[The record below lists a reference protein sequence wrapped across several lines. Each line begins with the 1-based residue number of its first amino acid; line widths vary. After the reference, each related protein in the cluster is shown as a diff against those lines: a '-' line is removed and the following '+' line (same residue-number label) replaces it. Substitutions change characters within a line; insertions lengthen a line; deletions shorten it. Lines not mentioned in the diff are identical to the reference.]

1 MKELIARTVYIAIV
15 VMLSVAQFVASP
27 TLGAQVDAGR
37 IGVVVSIPP
46 LAQFVENV
54 GGERVKVTVLLPP
67 GKEPH
72 TFSLTP
78 RDLKKVEEA
87 SLFVVNGANLEFW
100 MDRVAEVNPDIK
112 VVDTSQGVELIDDD
126 PHIWLSPRNAGLQVK
141 NILQALIQLDPEY
154 QDYYKH
160 NASRY
165 LQKLDGLDRSIEIS
179 LQGIKVKKFIIFH
192 PAFTY
197 FARDYNLEQ
206 ITVEVGGKSPKAK
219 DIKRAIDEARKHNI
233 KVIFTEPQFDPHS
246 AEVIASEIEGEV
258 VFIDPLAQNYLENMY
273 TILGILV
280 DTMD

>member
-1 MKELIARTVYIAIV
+1 MRELIARTVYIAIM
-15 VMLSVAQFVASP
+15 VMSSVAIVASP
-27 TLGAQVDAGR
+27 TLEAQADTGR

-46 LAQFVENV
+46 LAQFVGNV

-72 TFSLTP
+72 TFSPTP
-78 RDLKKVEEA
+78 RDLKKAKEA
-87 SLFVVNGANLEFW
+87 FLFVVNGAKLEFW
-100 MDRVAEVNPDIK
+100 MDRVTEVNPDII

-126 PHIWLSPRNAGLQVK
+126 PHIWLSPRNARLQVK
-141 NILQALIQLDPEY
+141 NILEALIKLDPEY

-179 LQGIKVKKFIIFH
+179 LEGIKVKKFIIFH

-219 DIKRAIDEARKHNI
+219 DIKRAIDEALKHNI
-233 KVIFTEPQFDPHS
+233 KVIIASPQFDSHS

-258 VFIDPLAQNYLENMY
+258 VFIDPLAQNYLQNMY

-280 DTMD
+280 DIMD

>member
-1 MKELIARTVYIAIV
+1 MS
-15 VMLSVAQFVASP
+15 SVAIVASP
-27 TLGAQVDAGR
+27 TLEAQADTGR

-72 TFSLTP
+72 TFSPTP
-78 RDLKKVEEA
+78 RDLKKAKEA
-87 SLFVVNGANLEFW
+87 FLFVVNGAKLEFW
-100 MDRVAEVNPDIK
+100 MDRVTEVNPDII

-126 PHIWLSPRNAGLQVK
+126 PHIWLSPRNARLQVK
-141 NILQALIQLDPEY
+141 NILEALIKLDPEY

-179 LQGIKVKKFIIFH
+179 LEGIKVKKFIIFH

-233 KVIFTEPQFDPHS
+233 KVIIASPQFDPHS

-258 VFIDPLAQNYLENMY
+258 VFIDPLAQNYLQNMY

-280 DTMD
+280 DIMD